1 MKVKSEREVAQPCPT
16 LRDPMDCSL
25 PGSSI
30 HRIFQ
35 ARVLEWGAI
44 TFSILAPVPVSK
56 LKICMRRG
64 FLVGKALANTTA
76 FLCLF
81 LLLDVNLS
89 NCFSIFPEHRSWV
102 SLLSKKSL
110 ALSRKQDYLSNTSL
124 SLFLCPSNLL
134 HPRVLS
140 RSVLRIS
147 QTVESSKT
155 PCASTKLLCQS
166 ITFKKLKTTVIQVD
180 SEHLSKIY
188 ELRSK
193 GINNMTRT
201 VQRKI

>member
-1 MKVKSEREVAQPCPT
+1 MKVKSEREVAQPFPT
-16 LRDPMDCSL
+16 LSNPMDCSP
-25 PGSSI
+25 PGSSV
-30 HRIFQ
+30 HGIFQ

-89 NCFSIFPEHRSWV
+89 KCFSIFPEHRSWV

-155 PCASTKLLCQS
+155 PCASTKLLCQN